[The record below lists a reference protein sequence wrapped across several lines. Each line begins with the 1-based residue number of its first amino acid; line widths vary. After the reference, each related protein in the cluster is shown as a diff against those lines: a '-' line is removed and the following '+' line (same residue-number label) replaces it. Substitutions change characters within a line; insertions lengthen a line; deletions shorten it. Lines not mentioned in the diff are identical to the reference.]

1 MDKFRMIFQF
11 LQANQESFMNGICG
25 IMALASAQL
34 YTTFDFNCP
43 CLPNYNLSY
52 AMGVMCVPP
61 IVFFL
66 LGFVMNN
73 NVSMLAEEW
82 RRPTGMRQKDAAVL
96 RYMFC
101 SMTQR
106 ALIAPAVWISVTLL
120 HGESF
125 ICAFSTSIPVDTL
138 GNMTGV
144 DLSEKE
150 IRRILARIPCKDIY
164 DGHHI
169 IPQEVAT
176 RYLRCI
182 SQAFGWTFVLLMT
195 FLAFLIRAIR
205 PCFTQAAFLKSKYW
219 SHYIDI
225 ERKLFDETC
234 TEHAKSFAKLCIQQ
248 FFENIN
254 RDMDMGH
261 PHILGKEPKESKE
274 TEQEEADKLLGVTSQ
289 GTMNTLLQN
298 WHKCKPPLN
307 LKSYEHLNGNGCIKE
322 TFDLNNLNIPKKEI
336 VTYYSKV

>member
-1 MDKFRMIFQF
+1 
-11 LQANQESFMNGICG
+11 
-25 IMALASAQL
+25 
-34 YTTFDFNCP
+34 
-43 CLPNYNLSY
+43 
-52 AMGVMCVPP
+52 
-61 IVFFL
+61 
-66 LGFVMNN
+66 
-73 NVSMLAEEW
+73 
-82 RRPTGMRQKDAAVL
+82 
-96 RYMFC
+96 
-101 SMTQR
+101 
-106 ALIAPAVWISVTLL
+106 
-120 HGESF
+120 
-125 ICAFSTSIPVDTL
+125 
-138 GNMTGV
+138 
-144 DLSEKE
+144 
-150 IRRILARIPCKDIY
+150 
-164 DGHHI
+164 
-169 IPQEVAT
+169 
-176 RYLRCI
+176 
-182 SQAFGWTFVLLMT
+182 MT

-254 RDMDMGH
+254 RDMDIGH
-261 PHILGKEPKESKE
+261 PHILEREPKESKE

-322 TFDLNNLNIPKKEI
+322 TFELNNLNIPKKEI